1 MKKFAEELDEEDAD
15 DFDEKIDEIFGDDE
29 EEF

>member
-1 MKKFAEELDEEDAD
+1 MKKFAEEFEEEDMD
-15 DFDEKIDEIFGDDE
+15 NLDNEIDEIFGEE

>member
-1 MKKFAEELDEEDAD
+1 MKKFAEGFEEEDMDNLD
-15 DFDEKIDEIFGDDE
+15 DEIDEIFGEE

>member
-1 MKKFAEELDEEDAD
+1 MKKIAEKFEEEDMDDLDEEID
-15 DFDEKIDEIFGDDE
+15 DIFGEE

>member
-1 MKKFAEELDEEDAD
+1 MKKIAEEFEEEDMDNLDEEID
-15 DFDEKIDEIFGDDE
+15 DIFGEE

>member
-1 MKKFAEELDEEDAD
+1 MKKFAEEFEEEDMD
-15 DFDEKIDEIFGDDE
+15 NLDSEIDEIFGEE

>member
-1 MKKFAEELDEEDAD
+1 MKKFAEEFEEDEAD
-15 DFDEKIDEIFGDDE
+15 DFDEKIDEIFGDEE

>member
-1 MKKFAEELDEEDAD
+1 MKKFAEEFEEEEGDSLDEE
-15 DFDEKIDEIFGDDE
+15 IDEIFGEE

>member
-1 MKKFAEELDEEDAD
+1 MKKFAEEFEEEDMD
-15 DFDEKIDEIFGDDE
+15 NLDNEFDEIFGEE